1 MKKNLL
7 TSQSLFLI
15 SISVILIDQLSKLW
29 IIQTISEQKS
39 IVIIPNFINF
49 RLVKNTGAAF
59 SLLQNSTNFLG
70 IISLAVSFGLIFWI
84 WRSKRFSVF
93 NGLGFSFLLGGC
105 IGNGLDRWFLGYV
118 NDFIELIPINFPIFN
133 GADIAINLAVFCF
146 LIESMRRKNDQHNH
160 T

>member
-84 WRSKRFSVF
+84 WRSKRFPVF